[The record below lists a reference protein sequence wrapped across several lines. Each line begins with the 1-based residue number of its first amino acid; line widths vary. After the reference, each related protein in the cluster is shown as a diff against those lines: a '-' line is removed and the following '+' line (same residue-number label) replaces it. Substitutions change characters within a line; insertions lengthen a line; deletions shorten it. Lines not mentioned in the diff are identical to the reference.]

1 MRKFFQFFSLTI
13 LTQGVLFLNQIA
25 LLPIQIRIW
34 GHASTAYWCAT
45 LALATIATVA
55 DFGLRTAGHAE
66 LIRYAHNPADEQA
79 KTEFQHL
86 WAWIRILICVTTI
99 ALIALDLLYTCLYAK
114 TSYPLWRAALTIG
127 VALETTLGV
136 RIMYLD
142 SLELYREAEAGYLLL
157 AAARLCLA
165 IGALI
170 FFHSAPDTLAW
181 IWFFTG
187 IFAIAQQSKLCR
199 RIGLLRLFEP
209 MPPGLSL
216 RTLAIA
222 RHTMADPAS
231 NWMRN
236 SVPVLVLSAI
246 AQPVA
251 VTTYV
256 ALRGV
261 FGAARATIRQLSRYA
276 SVQYVCLRQSHKMSV
291 AEVQLTLCVLFTAFV
306 ASVLTCIVIADNFRL
321 GSLLLVRSDA
331 TLYQAIAITFGLGSP
346 FYAYQILQALM
357 LRYGKVREIARRQY
371 LYITCLVIFAAVA
384 LLTKSVPLW
393 LVLTLVADIVIS
405 LSFMLNPSRTS
416 ILGQT
421 SAGARGFLAALT
433 SALLAA
439 ALWLVLRFRP
449 LDFLQQPTTSA
460 IAYTL
465 AFLSLCILVIAT
477 VYLYIAH
484 DLLPEARTLVA
495 SALGAIFNSRS
506 EDTAK

>member
-13 LTQGVLFLNQIA
+13 LTQGVLLLNQIV

-45 LALATIATVA
+45 LALVTITTVA

-79 KTEFQHL
+79 KIEFQHL
-86 WAWIRILICVTTI
+86 WAWIRILISVATI
-99 ALIALDLLYTCLYAK
+99 ALIALDVLYNCLYAK
-114 TSYPLWRAALTIG
+114 TSYPMWRAPLTIG
-127 VALETTLGV
+127 VALETILCA

-142 SLELYREAEAGYLLL
+142 SLELYREAEAGYLFL

-165 IGALI
+165 IGVLI
-170 FFHSAPDTLAW
+170 FFHSPPDTLAW

-187 IFAIAQQSKLCR
+187 IFAIAHQSKLCR

-236 SVPVLVLSAI
+236 NVPVLVLSAV

-251 VTTYV
+251 VTTYA
-256 ALRGV
+256 ALRAV
-261 FGAARATIRQLSRYA
+261 FGAARQTVLQLSRYA
-276 SVQYVCLRQSHKMSV
+276 SVQYLSLRQSHKV
-291 AEVQLTLCVLFTAFV
+291 TRAEVQLTLCVLFTAFF
-306 ASVLTCIVIADNFRL
+306 ASVLTCIVIVDNFRL
-321 GSLLLVRSDA
+321 ASFWLARSGG
-331 TLYQAIAITFGLGSP
+331 TLYQAVAITFGLSSP

-357 LRYGKVREIARRQY
+357 MRDGKVHEIARRQY
-371 LYITCLVIFAAVA
+371 LYVISLVIFAAIT
-384 LLTKSVPLW
+384 LLTKSVLLW
-393 LVLTLVADIVIS
+393 LVLILVADVTIS
-405 LSFMLNPSRTS
+405 FSFMLRTA
-416 ILGQT
+416 GMPT
-421 SAGARGFLAALT
+421 SAGVRGFLAALA
-433 SALLAA
+433 SAFLSAG
-439 ALWLVLRFRP
+439 LWLLVRFEP
-449 LDFLQQPTTSA
+449 LDFLHRSTTSA
-460 IAYTL
+460 IACTL
-465 AFLSLCILVIAT
+465 TFLSLWTLVIAA

-484 DLLPEARTLVA
+484 DLLPNARTLA
-495 SALGAIFNSRS
+495 GSALGALFNSYS
-506 EDTAK
+506 EETAK